1 MRAQGFSAKV
11 GFLDGFWVC
20 TKLETGPRGALE
32 ALRLLQDVLEFL
44 GLEAAWEKC
53 EGPVQDVIFLGRGMP
68 FSGQRGS
75 GLSSQEVAAWKDF
88 QAVRGVNMRLV
99 VEWIPS
105 KQNQFADALSR
116 NEMRLFFELHK
127 DWKAESL
134 WRKDKDDWKLFA
146 RVFENLDRRFGPFSV
161 DTCSELYK
169 FIVARPS
176 VFIPVERFE
185 AETDLFSAPDYQ
197 EMRELEDGVAY
208 FGLDAVARDTRSSH
222 DTGAKKQACFPQ
234 SGIMLR
240 GGVKFIGKDQMEVA
254 AGFSKTNQFA
264 EGEHKVLFNA
274 VRYPAFCA
282 VTLTGG
288 ALASNKLPR
297 GPKAPVLSYLDEY
310 QEMTQEQRSAIPRL
324 VADSMEAAVDACC

>member
-1 MRAQGFSAKV
+1 MSLEDVDVDDILGVLEGLGEVVGGTPPEPVLRTDGVGEVGFGVRSPRRWGELVADLRFPFGQRAVPGKFHEITAALVRFMRAQGFSAKV

-53 EGPVQDVIFLGRGMP
+53 EGPVQDVIFL
-68 FSGQRGS
+68 
-75 GLSSQEVAAWKDF
+75 D
-88 QAVRGVNMRLV
+88 
-99 VEWIPS
+99 
-105 KQNQFADALSR
+105 
-116 NEMRLFFELHK
+116 
-127 DWKAESL
+127 
-134 WRKDKDDWKLFA
+134 
-146 RVFENLDRRFGPFSV
+146 
-161 DTCSELYK
+161 
-169 FIVARPS
+169 
-176 VFIPVERFE
+176 
-185 AETDLFSAPDYQ
+185 Q

-297 GPKAPVLSYLDEY
+297 GPKAPVLSYRKSDGQ